1 VRQEAVDRATDVN
14 GTACRDYGPG
24 TGAGQPD
31 NPSVTGS
38 GPARGAWLAVVA
50 VNAVLAVGAA
60 FVLVPWLILLAVLL
74 AGLGMGSVDPTIVDD
89 GLGPWMVAALAGAA
103 LYAAVALSVNLLV
116 VRRTRLRGR
125 PWLLVAA
132 LVTVSMAGPLAVY
145 LTPGLW

>member
-1 VRQEAVDRATDVN
+1 MPGLWTGSRPRAT
-14 GTACRDYGPG
+14 
-24 TGAGQPD
+24 D

-50 VNAVLAVGAA
+50 VNAVLAVAAA

-74 AGLGMGSVDPTIVDD
+74 RGMGSVDPTLVDD
-89 GLGPWMVAALAGAA
+89 GVGPWLVAALAGTA

-125 PWLLVAA
+125 PWFLVGAV
-132 LVTVSMAGPLAVY
+132 VTVAVAGPLSVY